1 MIQIKCNNCG
11 NEFSITKDKCPFCND
26 PVKTK
31 YKLYC
36 GTCENEI
43 KLGELICS
51 KCNKK
56 PDEII
61 IEKSN
66 GERIRTEFDTGE
78 EDIENIYKSKVRL
91 IYMIIPQILY
101 WIIPVIYGILL
112 ANEEMNFCIFGCD
125 APTPKWG
132 ISGFIIAIIAWLFF
146 TWPILFIIIIKLW
159 DKFMVSTN
167 FDKWK
172 NEITDIK
179 VKCNKCHKEYY
190 ISRGMKYCPKCG
202 NLVGNTYSLYCNKCN
217 NKFEPGEIICKEC
230 IDIPKK
236 IYMKYEDKKSK

>member
-11 NEFSITKDKCPFCND
+11 NEFSITKDKCPYCND

-36 GTCENEI
+36 GICENEI

-56 PDEII
+56 PNEII

-66 GERIRTEFDTGE
+66 GERIRAEFETDE
-78 EDIENIYKSKVRL
+78 ENIEKIYKSKVRL
-91 IYMIIPQILY
+91 NYMFIPQILY
-101 WIIPVIYGILL
+101 WIIPVICGVLL
-112 ANEEMNFCIFGCD
+112 ANEEQISFCILNCET
-125 APTPKWG
+125 PPKWG
-132 ISGFIIAIIAWLFF
+132 ILGFIIAIIAWLFF
-146 TWPILFIIIIKLW
+146 TWPVLLAIIFKYKESININK
-159 DKFMVSTN
+159 K
-167 FDKWK
+167 K

-179 VKCNKCHKEYY
+179 VKCKKCNEEYF

-202 NLVGNTYSLYCNKCN
+202 DLVENTYSLYCKNCN
-217 NKFEPGEIICKEC
+217 NKFEPGEVICKEC

-236 IYMKYEDKKSK
+236 IYMKYKDEKSE